1 MPPGALAPEASNFI
15 GGLLIVDCL
24 TRLGCG
30 RTGMRD
36 VKMHPWFDGLDWGML
51 LERRVRPPLTPDISN
66 PLDTQNFDKYDEHDN
81 DIDEFE
87 QPLDALDELF
97 MNF

>member
-1 MPPGALAPEASNFI
+1 
-15 GGLLIVDCL
+15 
-24 TRLGCG
+24 
-30 RTGMRD
+30 
-36 VKMHPWFDGLDWGML
+36 MHPWFDGLDWGML

-97 MNF
+97 MNY